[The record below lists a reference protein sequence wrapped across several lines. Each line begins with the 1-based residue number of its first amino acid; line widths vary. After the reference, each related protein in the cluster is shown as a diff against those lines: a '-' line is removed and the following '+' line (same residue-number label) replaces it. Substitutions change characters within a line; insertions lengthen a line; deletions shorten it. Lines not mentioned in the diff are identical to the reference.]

1 MHAEVIPDAPVP
13 VPLASRIASQI
24 AAALGDEND
33 PYGGLGRNGAQHTTE
48 ADGHG
53 VVMGGTK
60 TAYAFAPG
68 TVNNLRADSIIK
80 DHGDVRSEAVACAV
94 LCCTAGI

>member
-1 MHAEVIPDAPVP
+1 V
-13 VPLASRIASQI
+13 
-24 AAALGDEND
+24 
-33 PYGGLGRNGAQHTTE
+33 RNGAQRTTE

-60 TAYAFAPG
+60 TAYTFAPG

-80 DHGDVRSEAVACAV
+80 DHGDVRSEAVAYAV